1 MCGVVAER
9 VAVLHVFEFG
19 CLCCWGYKTLKLLFI
34 CTADESKT
42 VDLYNNVTNA
52 WGTATLNVARKYLA
66 ATSVCNVALFAGGVH
81 DGVLISFGS
90 VTARA

>member
-1 MCGVVAER
+1 M
-9 VAVLHVFEFG
+9 
-19 CLCCWGYKTLKLLFI
+19 LLGLFDTKI
-34 CTADESKT
+34 ARRYSFADESKT

-66 ATSVCNVALFAGGVH
+66 AASVCNVALFAGGVH

-90 VTARA
+90 FTARA